1 MAKLQTTAR
10 IVNGI
15 PRSNNKAEV
24 IDFFKKHDSKLIK
37 VTYQTTDIRSND
49 LNSYYWGVMIP
60 ELRKAINEQGDNKSS
75 EWVHNF
81 IKANFVGDEFT
92 APNGEL
98 MKGGG
103 STADLSNKEF
113 CDLMDKVIIFA
124 ADVLGYKIPYPN
136 EQIEIDMV

>member
-1 MAKLQTTAR
+1 
-10 IVNGI
+10 
-15 PRSNNKAEV
+15 
-24 IDFFKKHDSKLIK
+24 
-37 VTYQTTDIRSND
+37 
-49 LNSYYWGVMIP
+49 
-60 ELRKAINEQGDNKSS
+60 
-75 EWVHNF
+75 
-81 IKANFVGDEFT
+81 
-92 APNGEL
+92 